1 MVTHWE
7 SSRRPLYVRTIW
19 KDGQHHVILDK
30 TKENYLDTPSSR
42 RSKPSSSQFNHR
54 ATRSA
59 GSAVNFN
66 VSSVRV
72 LLSGIRRFKSGGKET
87 RTRNAPQTF
96 TRIGGEFVSCKNLNN
111 EVTFEAI
118 RGLPPPSLKKRN
130 SAAKD
135 LQTTPKVS
143 SDNALSKKVMNWLD
157 LSKHSDRKQAKLKK
171 ECFVD
176 QQSEELP
183 ECCVFSQSPKT
194 EDSSVLKKSPKQSG
208 NNQEIIVYSSEEV
221 QLPDEEHFYHV
232 LTPRTTTE
240 EYTYEEEYNA
250 DDPSERKVDCE
261 RRQLHIFMPNL
272 PKKSSDCGSSIF
284 SSKLSVNCR

>member
-30 TKENYLDTPSSR
+30 TKENFLDTPSSR

-72 LLSGIRRFKSGGKET
+72 LLSGVRRFKSGGKDT
-87 RTRNAPQTF
+87 RTRDAPQSF
-96 TRIGGEFVSCKNLNN
+96 TRIGGEFVSCNNLNKD
-111 EVTFEAI
+111 VTFEAI
-118 RGLPPPSLKKRN
+118 RGFWPPSFKKLN
-130 SAAKD
+130 SATKD
-135 LQTTPKVS
+135 LQTQTTPTVL
-143 SDNALSKKVMNWLD
+143 SDNALSKKVMTWLD
-157 LSKHSDRKQAKLKK
+157 LSTHSDQKKL
-171 ECFVD
+171 VD
-176 QQSEELP
+176 QSGNLP
-183 ECCVFSQSPKT
+183 ECCVISQSSKA
-194 EDSSVLKKSPKQSG
+194 EDSSVLKKSPRQSDK
-208 NNQEIIVYSSEEV
+208 NQDIVVYSSEEV

-240 EYTYEEEYNA
+240 DTYDEEYNIEDA
-250 DDPSERKVDCE
+250 SEPRVNCE

-272 PKKSSDCGSSIF
+272 PKKSSECGSSIF